1 MSQEISVAPKERIN
15 IVYKSATG
23 NQQEQVELPLKL
35 LVVGDFTNG
44 QTATPVSERLPIN
57 INKINFNAVLNDQ
70 KISLNLSVP
79 DRLTPNAPAD
89 ATLAVGLDIHS
100 LEDFEPDHLATHV
113 PELNKLLSLRDAL
126 KGLKAP
132 LGNVPA
138 FRKRL
143 AEIIA
148 DDSARQKI
156 LQELNIT
163 A

>member
-35 LVVGDFTNG
+35 LVIGDFTNG

>member
-23 NQQEQVELPLKL
+23 DQQEQVELPLKL

-44 QTATPVSERLPIN
+44 VMSNTLSERKPIN
-57 INKINFNAVLNDQ
+57 INKINFNAVLKDQ
-70 KISLNLSVP
+70 KIQLALSVP
-79 DRLTPNAPAD
+79 DRLSNEKD
-89 ATLAVGLDIHS
+89 ASLSIQLNIDSLD
-100 LEDFEPDHLATHV
+100 DFEPDHLANNI
-113 PELNKLLSLRDAL
+113 PELKKLLALREAL

-143 AEIIA
+143 AEIVGDA
-148 DDSARQKI
+148 TTRQQI
-156 LQELNIT
+156 LAELNIT
-163 A
+163 E